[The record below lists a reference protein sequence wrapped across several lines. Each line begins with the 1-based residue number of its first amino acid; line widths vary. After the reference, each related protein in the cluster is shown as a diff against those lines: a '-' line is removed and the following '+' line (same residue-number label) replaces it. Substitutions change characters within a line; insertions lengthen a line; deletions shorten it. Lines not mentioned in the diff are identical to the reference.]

1 MSNWTEIR
9 DQVSNVLGV
18 AEVTEE
24 VKETLTKNLIEKV
37 LPEVEKLADNFVA
50 QTQEQAKNESGWTK
64 MRDAVVLP
72 LLINGAI
79 KIATYVLSKCETKEM

>member
-9 DQVSNVLGV
+9 DQVSNILGV

-37 LPEVEKLADNFVA
+37 LPEVEKLADTFVA

-64 MRDAVVLP
+64 IRDAVVLP
-72 LLINGAI
+72 VAI
-79 KIATYVLSKCETKEM
+79 SGFLKIVTYALTKCSK